1 MVVQNDPNGFRGPLL
16 LIAGMFCFALM
27 DSLTVFLFN
36 EISLVQL
43 LTIRYWLFLLFAL
56 IYSHYTV
63 GIITAFKTSRLKFQI
78 TRSLIALAEVGVFL
92 LGLKF
97 LALNEAHALL
107 AIFPLVTILLGVFF
121 LREKIGRIALTG
133 VLIGFLGALIIL
145 KPGAGVFSVA
155 ATLPLMAALL
165 FAIYQIMTR
174 FVTTFDSYPTTLLYT
189 AVTGAIISTIFV
201 IPNWSQTSILN
212 WILIIVMGSLG
223 VAAQWFV
230 ISALHNSAASQLQPF
245 NYSLLLFATALG
257 YLLFDQVPT
266 ITTVIGAFAIALGGL
281 IAILGDR
288 RPRLVVTP

>member
-1 MVVQNDPNGFRGPLL
+1 
-16 LIAGMFCFALM
+16 
-27 DSLTVFLFN
+27 
-36 EISLVQL
+36 
-43 LTIRYWLFLLFAL
+43 
-56 IYSHYTV
+56 
-63 GIITAFKTSRLKFQI
+63 
-78 TRSLIALAEVGVFL
+78 
-92 LGLKF
+92 
-97 LALNEAHALL
+97 
-107 AIFPLVTILLGVFF
+107 

-145 KPGAGVFSVA
+145 KPGAGVFSVT